1 MTSVSLETTEISTAP
16 GLTFE
21 RDGAVLTARL
31 DNAGGNLMTL
41 DMCDAL
47 AAVLTTPPE
56 GVHVLVLTAAGEK
69 FCMGR
74 ERTAATPDDLPREVR
89 RLIAVNEALAATTLV
104 TVARVHGDAAGFGVG
119 LAALCDVAVATR
131 TAALNFPEVRINLAP
146 ALVLAWLP
154 HMVGRRAAF
163 WLTASGA
170 PVSGDEAVRIGL
182 LNEVVEDVEALDAAV
197 GQKVEA
203 LLAGEPRVHNE
214 IRALLRSVESLSV
227 PQSYELASDKLVLGS
242 LKRLHTPGH

>member
-1 MTSVSLETTEISTAP
+1 MTMTDEIATVP
-16 GLTFE
+16 ELTFE
-21 RDGAVLTARL
+21 RDGAVLTVRL
-31 DNAGGNLMTL
+31 DSPGGNLMTM

-47 AAVLTTPPE
+47 AGVLTNPPD
-56 GVHVLVLTAAGEK
+56 GVHVLVLSSAGDS
-69 FCMGR
+69 FCLGR
-74 ERTAATPDDLPREVR
+74 ERTAATPDDLPTEVR
-89 RLIAVNEALAATTLV
+89 RLIAVNEALAATPLV

-131 TAALNFPEVRINLAP
+131 AARLSFPEVRINLAP

-170 PVSGDEAVRIGL
+170 PVSGEEAVSIGL
-182 LNEVVEDVEALDAAV
+182 LNEVVEDVDALDAAV
-197 GQKVEA
+197 TAKVEA
-203 LLAGEPRVHNE
+203 LLAGEPRVHNG
-214 IRALLRSVESLSV
+214 IKSMLRSVESLSV
-227 PQSYELASDKLVLGS
+227 PQAYELAADRLVLGS

>member
-1 MTSVSLETTEISTAP
+1 MTLAPEISTVA

-21 RDGAVLTARL
+21 QDGAVLTVRL
-31 DNAGGNLMTL
+31 NSPNGNLMTMA
-41 DMCDAL
+41 MCDAL
-47 AAVLTTPPE
+47 AEVLTTPPA
-56 GVHVLVLTAAGEK
+56 GVHVLVLAASGDQ

-74 ERTAATPDDLPREVR
+74 ERTAATPDDLPNEVR

-104 TVARVHGDAAGFGVG
+104 TVARVQGDAAGFGVG

-131 TAALNFPEVRINLAP
+131 TARLNFPEVRINLAP

-154 HMVGRRAAF
+154 HMVGRRVAF

-182 LNEVVEDVEALDAAV
+182 LNEVVDDIDALDAAV
-197 GQKVEA
+197 SQKVEA

-227 PQSYELASDKLVLGS
+227 PQSYELASDRLVLGS

>member
-1 MTSVSLETTEISTAP
+1 
-16 GLTFE
+16 
-21 RDGAVLTARL
+21 VLTA
-31 DNAGGNLMTL
+31 
-41 DMCDAL
+41 
-47 AAVLTTPPE
+47 PPS
-56 GVHVLVLTAAGEK
+56 GVHVLVLTAAGDT

-74 ERTAATPDDLPREVR
+74 ERTAASPDDLPTEVR
-89 RLIAVNEALAATTLV
+89 RLIAVNEALAATPLV

-131 TAALNFPEVRINLAP
+131 AARLSFPEVRINLAP

-170 PVSGDEAVRIGL
+170 PVSGEEAVRLGL
-182 LNEVVEDVEALDAAV
+182 LNEVTEDVDALDAAV
-197 GQKVEA
+197 AEKVAA

-214 IRALLRSVESLSV
+214 IRSMLRSVNSLSV
-227 PQSYELASDKLVLGS
+227 PQAYELAADRLVLGS
-242 LKRLHTPGH
+242 LKRLHLPGH